1 MPQMQMMAKNSGV
14 DFTALSFSK
23 FAFKFG
29 VEKLISITS
38 GVCLYQNKV
47 ETEIESFFKKMVKS
61 ELSTE

>member
-29 VEKLISITS
+29 VEKLITS